1 MDNDTKLLVSLGIT
15 GAVIGLGKTLAS
27 SEPSNWKVTLARCIT
42 TSGLSMS
49 AAFAVVVFPSLS
61 FTASV
66 GLAAA
71 LASLGTSALES
82 LFKRVMGGSSG
93 GQ

>member
-1 MDNDTKLLVSLGIT
+1 MDNDTKLLATLGVT
-15 GAVIGLGKTLAS
+15 GAIIGLGKTLAS
-27 SEPSNWKVTLARCIT
+27 SAPSNWKIALARCIT
-42 TSGLSMS
+42 TAGLSMS
-49 AAFAVVVFPSLS
+49 AAFAVVIFPSLS

-71 LASLGTSALES
+71 LASLGTSALER
-82 LFKRVMGGSSG
+82 LFSRFLGGNSG